1 MNIQAIANL
10 SLFPIGVVAII
21 IAIRAFYIYSL
32 SRSDVL
38 FILGFAMCSIAMAV
52 FMSNI
57 GDAHLVPYNT
67 QWARYACSSSAAL
80 FIFLSSIVKT
90 REQLKQLKR
99 AQMIFAGLCVVVILL
114 TPVLPPFSS
123 PLIPATL
130 NNIRTAI
137 YGAALFRYAY
147 LYLLKKSRFSL
158 IMTCG
163 FLLVVTGFILVTPQ
177 LLYPNPTTAV
187 LNITG
192 SFIRVFGYST
202 LLVAY
207 TFG

>member
-1 MNIQAIANL
+1 MNIQTVANL

-21 IAIRAFYIYSL
+21 IAIRAFYVYAL

-38 FILGFAMCSIAMAV
+38 FILGFAMCFIAMAV

-67 QWARYACSSSAAL
+67 QWARYICSSSAAL

-90 REQLKQLKR
+90 REQLRQLKR
-99 AQMIFAGLCVVVILL
+99 AQIVFAVACVIVIML
-114 TPVLPPFSS
+114 TPILPPFSS

-130 NNIRTAI
+130 NNIRTVL

-147 LYLLKKSRFSL
+147 LYLLKKSRFSQ
-158 IMTCG
+158 IMAVG
-163 FLLVVTGFILVTPQ
+163 FLLLVTGFILVTPQ